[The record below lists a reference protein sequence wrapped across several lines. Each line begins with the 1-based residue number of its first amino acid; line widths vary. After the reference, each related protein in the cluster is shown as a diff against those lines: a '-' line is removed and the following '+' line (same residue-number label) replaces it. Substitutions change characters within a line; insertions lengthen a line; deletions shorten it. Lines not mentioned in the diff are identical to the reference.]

1 LEEYEMTT
9 DITPENV
16 ARMLIRLRGT
26 PLYEGHGEGSDA
38 PDEAAD
44 MLEALSARLA
54 EVNRRLESAR
64 QIERNV
70 QMAREHEFKR
80 AEAAEAKLTASD
92 AREVKLQ
99 DALAFYADLSSEG
112 PWHLPGEDYGKRA
125 RAALQENK
133 P

>member
-1 LEEYEMTT
+1 MTT

-44 MLEALSARLA
+44 MLEALAARLA
-54 EVNRRLESAR
+54 EVEVERDKL
-64 QIERNV
+64 IEWNGQACV
-70 QMAREHEFKR
+70 R
-80 AEAAEAKLTASD
+80 AEAAEALLAASE
-92 AREVKLQ
+92 AREAKLREDLARSKRLRDQ
-99 DALAFYADLSSEG
+99 YREALDAERNHSN
-112 PWHLPGEDYGKRA
+112 PA
-125 RAALQENK
+125 RTAIEENK